1 MITYDASSR
10 TVTLDPNANL
20 APGTIYTVTLSGTQ
34 DLWGNTM
41 SPVSWSFTT
50 APGDTTA
57 PTIAWQSPAPGPIL
71 VAVDSNVTVTF
82 NEAVQASTISLVLT
96 DANNHP
102 VPAAIT
108 YDVAS
113 RTVTLDPS
121 ANLAPGSVYT
131 VTLSGVED
139 LSGNLMHT
147 VSWSFATTTAN
158 ATSPSVIAQS
168 PTPGATSALLNST
181 VTAVFSE
188 DVQASTLSFVLTDP
202 SNNVIPATIS
212 YDAATRLLTLVPS
225 SPLAYLTTYT
235 VTLSGV
241 QDLSGDSLGTMS
253 WSFTTVR
260 DTTPPT
266 VVTDTPAADATTV
279 ALDSVVTATFS
290 KPVQQATIS
299 FVLTDSSDN
308 TIPAMLTYDPT
319 TQTATI
325 TPSSNLSYGT
335 TYTATLSG
343 TQDLSGNTML
353 PVAWSFT
360 TIPAVVDATIWSSSA
375 TPSVP
380 TASDGQAIEVGVKFE
395 SAVAG
400 YITGIRFYKGSDNT
414 GTHVGHL
421 WDAQGDLL
429 ATATFTDESD
439 SGWQQVNFSSP
450 VAIQANT
457 TYVASYYSPNG
468 TFAIDGAYFATS
480 ETVNGELR
488 ALSSPES
495 GGNGIFVEGTSGFP
509 TVTVNSANYW
519 VDVVFSNVLGT
530 TSPTVVSTSPAAAAT
545 NVSLDSSVTAT
556 FSEAVLPGTISFV
569 LTDPS
574 DNTIPATLSYD
585 PVSQTATLTPNSPL
599 AYGTTYTATLSGAQD
614 LAGNAMTT
622 ATWTFTTVPD
632 TTPPT
637 LVSTTPADGATDVAL
652 GTTITA
658 VFDKAL
664 QQNTISFVLTD
675 SSNNTISATLTY
687 DPNSQTATL
696 SPLSPLSYGTT
707 YTATLRAQPTCS
719 ATPCCRWRG
728 PSPPF
733 QRSLML
739 PSGAVRPR
747 LLFPPPPMARRLKS
761 ESSLNPL

>member
-1 MITYDASSR
+1 
-10 TVTLDPNANL
+10 
-20 APGTIYTVTLSGTQ
+20 
-34 DLWGNTM
+34 
-41 SPVSWSFTT
+41 
-50 APGDTTA
+50 
-57 PTIAWQSPAPGPIL
+57 
-71 VAVDSNVTVTF
+71 
-82 NEAVQASTISLVLT
+82 
-96 DANNHP
+96 
-102 VPAAIT
+102 
-108 YDVAS
+108 
-113 RTVTLDPS
+113 
-121 ANLAPGSVYT
+121 
-131 VTLSGVED
+131 
-139 LSGNLMHT
+139 
-147 VSWSFATTTAN
+147 
-158 ATSPSVIAQS
+158 
-168 PTPGATSALLNST
+168 
-181 VTAVFSE
+181 
-188 DVQASTLSFVLTDP
+188 
-202 SNNVIPATIS
+202 
-212 YDAATRLLTLVPS
+212 
-225 SPLAYLTTYT
+225 
-235 VTLSGV
+235 
-241 QDLSGDSLGTMS
+241 
-253 WSFTTVR
+253 
-260 DTTPPT
+260 
-266 VVTDTPAADATTV
+266 
-279 ALDSVVTATFS
+279 
-290 KPVQQATIS
+290 
-299 FVLTDSSDN
+299 
-308 TIPAMLTYDPT
+308 
-319 TQTATI
+319 
-325 TPSSNLSYGT
+325 
-335 TYTATLSG
+335 
-343 TQDLSGNTML
+343 ML

-450 VAIQANT
+450 VAIQPKHFLHT
-457 TYVASYYSPNG
+457 PSYYSPNG
-468 TFAIDGAYFATS
+468 TFAIDGGFFATS

-495 GGNGIFVEGTSGFP
+495 GGNGVFVEGTSGFP

-637 LVSTTPADGATDVAL
+637 LVSTTPADGATDVAQCDDHH
-652 GTTITA
+652 A
-658 VFDKAL
+658 VFDKAV
-664 QQNTISFVLTD
+664 QDSTISLVLTD
-675 SSNNTISATLTY
+675 PSNNTIPAMLNY
-687 DPNSQTATL
+687 DPSTQTATL
-696 SPLSPLSYGTT
+696 TPDSPLSYATT
-707 YTATLRAQPTCS
+707 YTATLSGTQDLSGNTMAPVSWSFTTAPDTTPPTVVS
-719 ATPCCRWRG
+719 FTPT
-728 PSPPF
+728 
-733 QRSLML
+733 
-739 PSGAVRPR
+739 SGAT
-747 LLFPPPPMARRLKS
+747 
-761 ESSLNPL
+761 N

>member
-1 MITYDASSR
+1 
-10 TVTLDPNANL
+10 
-20 APGTIYTVTLSGTQ
+20 
-34 DLWGNTM
+34 
-41 SPVSWSFTT
+41 
-50 APGDTTA
+50 
-57 PTIAWQSPAPGPIL
+57 
-71 VAVDSNVTVTF
+71 
-82 NEAVQASTISLVLT
+82 
-96 DANNHP
+96 
-102 VPAAIT
+102 
-108 YDVAS
+108 
-113 RTVTLDPS
+113 
-121 ANLAPGSVYT
+121 
-131 VTLSGVED
+131 
-139 LSGNLMHT
+139 
-147 VSWSFATTTAN
+147 
-158 ATSPSVIAQS
+158 
-168 PTPGATSALLNST
+168 
-181 VTAVFSE
+181 
-188 DVQASTLSFVLTDP
+188 
-202 SNNVIPATIS
+202 
-212 YDAATRLLTLVPS
+212 
-225 SPLAYLTTYT
+225 
-235 VTLSGV
+235 
-241 QDLSGDSLGTMS
+241 
-253 WSFTTVR
+253 
-260 DTTPPT
+260 
-266 VVTDTPAADATTV
+266 
-279 ALDSVVTATFS
+279 
-290 KPVQQATIS
+290 
-299 FVLTDSSDN
+299 
-308 TIPAMLTYDPT
+308 
-319 TQTATI
+319 
-325 TPSSNLSYGT
+325 
-335 TYTATLSG
+335 
-343 TQDLSGNTML
+343 ML

-468 TFAIDGAYFATS
+468 TFAIDGGYFATS

-495 GGNGIFVEGTSGFP
+495 GGNGVFVEGTSGFP

-569 LTDPS
+569 LTDPL

-637 LVSTTPADGATDVAL
+637 VVSSTPIAGATGVPL
-652 GTTITA
+652 GSTVTA
-658 VFDKAL
+658 TFSEAV
-664 QQNTISFVLTD
+664 QESTISFVLTD
-675 SSNNTISATLTY
+675 QSNNTIPATWIYDPGTQTVTLT
-687 DPNSQTATL
+687 PTA
-696 SPLSPLSYGTT
+696 PLAAGTT
-707 YTATLRAQPTCS
+707 YTATLSGTQDLAANEMATVSWSFTADTPPTVLSTTPSDGSTNVALVTTVS
-719 ATPCCRWRG
+719 ATFSEPVVLGTINFVLTDSSGNVIAATLTFDSTTNTAILTPDAPLNENTTYTVTLSGGRRISPAPPWRRSRG
-728 PSPPF
+728 RSPP
-733 QRSLML
+733 
-739 PSGAVRPR
+739 RPR
-747 LLFPPPPMARRLKS
+747 GCWDEKN
-761 ESSLNPL
+761 EIEV